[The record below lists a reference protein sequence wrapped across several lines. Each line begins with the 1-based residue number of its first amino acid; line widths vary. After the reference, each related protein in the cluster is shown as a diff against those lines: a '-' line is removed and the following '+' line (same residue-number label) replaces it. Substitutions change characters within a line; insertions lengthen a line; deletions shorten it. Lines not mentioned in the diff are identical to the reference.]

1 MSEKDSLKAKNGKK
15 IFIVLVVL
23 IILIIALSGLF
34 SGNSPNEK
42 NIIPMSYVAVLSV
55 DGVISPEDTGSY
67 NHQWLLE
74 TIEELKSDK
83 SNKGIILKINSPG
96 GSVYE
101 SDELYL
107 ALKSYGENK
116 ILVAY
121 MENMAASGGYYISC
135 AAERIYANRNTL
147 TGSIGVIS
155 GQSFDL
161 NGLFSN
167 LGIKYTTIT
176 SGKNKNMG
184 NVNEPLTKEQQDIL
198 QGISDEVYQQFTGIV
213 SDERGL
219 PLEDVIKIADGRIYT
234 ANQAQKLGLIDQI
247 GTLEDVKQYIRD
259 NYDPAYKNIQFID
272 FEYENNDFLLSILKK
287 YGIVSFMEGVEGL
300 SSIINGYDSQNLM
313 PAYLSAF

>member
-34 SGNSPNEK
+34 SGNSPSEK

-155 GQSFDL
+155 GQSIDL
-161 NGLFSN
+161 TGLFSN

-234 ANQAQKLGLIDQI
+234 ATQAQKLGLIDQI

>member
-155 GQSFDL
+155 GQSIDL
-161 NGLFSN
+161 TGLFSN

-234 ANQAQKLGLIDQI
+234 ASQAQKLGLIDQI

-272 FEYENNDFLLSILKK
+272 FEYESNDFLLSILKK

-300 SSIINGYDSQNLM
+300 SSILNGYDSQNLM

>member
-1 MSEKDSLKAKNGKK
+1 MSEENSFKAKNGKK
-15 IFIVLVVL
+15 IFIIMIVLVIVV
-23 IILIIALSGLF
+23 IALSGF
-34 SGNSPNEK
+34 FGRNTRDEK
-42 NIIPMSYVAVLSV
+42 SIIPMNYVAVLSV

-67 NHQWLLE
+67 NHHWFLDTVEQ
-74 TIEELKSDK
+74 LKNDK

-107 ALKSYGENK
+107 ALKDYGENK
-116 ILVAY
+116 ILVTY
-121 MENMAASGGYYISC
+121 MENMAASGGYYIAC

-155 GQSFDL
+155 GQSVDL
-161 NGLFSN
+161 TGLFAN

-184 NVNEPLTKEQQDIL
+184 NVNEPLTQEQQDIL
-198 QGISDEVYQQFTGIV
+198 QSISDEVYQQFTGIV
-213 SDERGL
+213 SNERGL
-219 PLEDVIKIADGRIYT
+219 PIEDVLKIADGRVYT

-272 FEYENNDFLLSILKK
+272 FEYESNDFLLSILKK
-287 YGIVSFMEGVEGL
+287 YGIVSFMEGVESL
-300 SSIINGYDSQNLM
+300 SSVLDGRNPQKLM
-313 PAYLSAF
+313 PAYMFSF

>member
-1 MSEKDSLKAKNGKK
+1 
-15 IFIVLVVL
+15 
-23 IILIIALSGLF
+23 
-34 SGNSPNEK
+34 
-42 NIIPMSYVAVLSV
+42 
-55 DGVISPEDTGSY
+55 
-67 NHQWLLE
+67 
-74 TIEELKSDK
+74 
-83 SNKGIILKINSPG
+83 
-96 GSVYE
+96 
-101 SDELYL
+101 
-107 ALKSYGENK
+107 
-116 ILVAY
+116 
-121 MENMAASGGYYISC
+121 
-135 AAERIYANRNTL
+135 
-147 TGSIGVIS
+147 
-155 GQSFDL
+155 
-161 NGLFSN
+161 
-167 LGIKYTTIT
+167 
-176 SGKNKNMG
+176 MG

-287 YGIVSFMEGVEGL
+287 YGIVSFMEGIEGL

>member
-155 GQSFDL
+155 GQSIDL
-161 NGLFSN
+161 TGLFSN

-272 FEYENNDFLLSILKK
+272 FEYENNDFLFSILKK
-287 YGIVSFMEGVEGL
+287 YGIVSFMKGVEGL

>member
-155 GQSFDL
+155 GQSIDL
-161 NGLFSN
+161 TGLFSN

-272 FEYENNDFLLSILKK
+272 FEYESNDFLLSILKK

-300 SSIINGYDSQNLM
+300 SPILNGYDSQNLM

>member
-155 GQSFDL
+155 GQSIDL
-161 NGLFSN
+161 TGLFSN

-234 ANQAQKLGLIDQI
+234 ASQAQKLGLIDQI

-272 FEYENNDFLLSILKK
+272 FEYENNDFLFSIL
-287 YGIVSFMEGVEGL
+287 
-300 SSIINGYDSQNLM
+300 N
-313 PAYLSAF
+313 LSAICFLPVTPVRKSAHIIPYFLIL

>member
-155 GQSFDL
+155 GQSIDL
-161 NGLFSN
+161 TGLFSN

-259 NYDPAYKNIQFID
+259 NYGPAYKNIQFID
-272 FEYENNDFLLSILKK
+272 FEYESNDFLLSILKK

-300 SSIINGYDSQNLM
+300 SSILNGYDSQNLM

>member
-155 GQSFDL
+155 GQSIDL
-161 NGLFSN
+161 TGLFSN

-272 FEYENNDFLLSILKK
+272 FEYESNDFLLSILKK

-300 SSIINGYDSQNLM
+300 SSILNGYDSQNLM

>member
-55 DGVISPEDTGSY
+55 DGVISPEDTGFY

-155 GQSFDL
+155 GQSIDL
-161 NGLFSN
+161 TGLFSN

-272 FEYENNDFLLSILKK
+272 FEYESNDFLLSILKK

-300 SSIINGYDSQNLM
+300 SSILNGYDSQNLM

>member
-155 GQSFDL
+155 GQSIDL
-161 NGLFSN
+161 TGLFSN

-234 ANQAQKLGLIDQI
+234 ASQAQKLGLIDQI

-272 FEYENNDFLLSILKK
+272 FEYESNDFLLSILKK
-287 YGIVSFMEGVEGL
+287 YGIVSFMEGVEVL
-300 SSIINGYDSQNLM
+300 SSILNGYDSQNLM

>member
-15 IFIVLVVL
+15 IFIVLVIL

-155 GQSFDL
+155 GQSIDL
-161 NGLFSN
+161 TGLFSN

-234 ANQAQKLGLIDQI
+234 ASQAQKLGLIDQI

-259 NYDPAYKNIQFID
+259 NYDPAYNNIQFID

>member
-155 GQSFDL
+155 GQSIDL
-161 NGLFSN
+161 TGLFSN

-287 YGIVSFMEGVEGL
+287 YGIVSFMEGIEGL

>member
-34 SGNSPNEK
+34 SGNSPSEK

-155 GQSFDL
+155 GQSIDL
-161 NGLFSN
+161 TGLFSN

>member
-121 MENMAASGGYYISC
+121 MENMATSGGYYISC

-155 GQSFDL
+155 GQSIDL
-161 NGLFSN
+161 TGLFSN

-272 FEYENNDFLLSILKK
+272 FEYENNDFLFSILKK

-300 SSIINGYDSQNLM
+300 SSILNGYDSQNLM

>member
-34 SGNSPNEK
+34 SGNSPSEK

-83 SNKGIILKINSPG
+83 SNKGIILKVNSPG

-107 ALKSYGENK
+107 DLKSYGENK

-155 GQSFDL
+155 GQSIDL
-161 NGLFSN
+161 TGLFSN

>member
-155 GQSFDL
+155 GQSIDL
-161 NGLFSN
+161 TGLFSN

-287 YGIVSFMEGVEGL
+287 YGIISFMKGVEGL
-300 SSIINGYDSQNLM
+300 SSILNGYDSQNLM

>member
-107 ALKSYGENK
+107 ALKSYGKNK

-155 GQSFDL
+155 GQSIDL
-161 NGLFSN
+161 TGLFSN

-287 YGIVSFMEGVEGL
+287 YGIVSFMEGIEGL

>member
-155 GQSFDL
+155 GQSIDL
-161 NGLFSN
+161 TGLFSN

-213 SDERGL
+213 SDDRGL

-272 FEYENNDFLLSILKK
+272 FEYESNDFLLSILKK

-300 SSIINGYDSQNLM
+300 SSILNGYDSQNLM

>member
-67 NHQWLLE
+67 NHKWLLE

-155 GQSFDL
+155 GQSIDL
-161 NGLFSN
+161 TGLFSN

-234 ANQAQKLGLIDQI
+234 ASQAQKLGLIDQI

>member
-1 MSEKDSLKAKNGKK
+1 MSENDSLKARNGKR
-15 IFIVLVVL
+15 IFILLVVL
-23 IILIIALSGLF
+23 AIVIIALSGLLT
-34 SGNSPNEK
+34 GNSPNEK
-42 NIIPMSYVAVLSV
+42 NIIPLSYVAVLSV

-67 NHQWLLE
+67 NHQWFLD
-74 TIEELKSDK
+74 TIEELKNDK
-83 SNKGIILKINSPG
+83 SNKGIILKVNSPG

-107 ALKSYGENK
+107 ALKAYGEKK

-121 MENMAASGGYYISC
+121 MENMAASGGYYIAC

-155 GQSFDL
+155 GQSIDL
-161 NGLFSN
+161 TGLFSN

-198 QGISDEVYQQFTGIV
+198 QAISDEVYQQFTGIV
-213 SDERGL
+213 STERGL
-219 PLEDVIKIADGRIYT
+219 PLEDVVTIADGRIYT
-234 ANQAQKLGLIDQI
+234 ASQAQKLGLIDQI
-247 GTLEDVKQYIRD
+247 GTLDDVKQYIRE

-287 YGIVSFMEGVEGL
+287 YGIVSFMEGVESL
-300 SSIINGYDSQNLM
+300 SSVLNGYDSQKLL
-313 PAYLSAF
+313 PAYLSSF

>member
-155 GQSFDL
+155 GQSIDL
-161 NGLFSN
+161 TGLFSN

-259 NYDPAYKNIQFID
+259 NYDPAYKNIQFVD

>member
-34 SGNSPNEK
+34 SGNSPSEK

-155 GQSFDL
+155 GQSIDL
-161 NGLFSN
+161 TGLFSN

-287 YGIVSFMEGVEGL
+287 YGIVSFMKGVEGL